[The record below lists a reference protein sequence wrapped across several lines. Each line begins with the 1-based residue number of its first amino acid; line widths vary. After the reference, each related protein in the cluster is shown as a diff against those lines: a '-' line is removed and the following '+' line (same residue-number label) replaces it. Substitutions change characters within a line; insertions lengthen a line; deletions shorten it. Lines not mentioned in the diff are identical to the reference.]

1 MASNKK
7 HEKEVVEE
15 PKMVKNVVE
24 TKSEIKVLYP
34 CPRCGSAMRIT
45 GAGKSGKDFHCDK
58 CGLNN
63 TRMI

>member
-15 PKMVKNVVE
+15 PKKIIKNVVE
-24 TKSEIKVLYP
+24 TVKPMYP